1 VTDPFTESWD
11 EFLRAMRRARGRV
24 NAAPSV
30 SGLSL
35 SQFQVVEPLE
45 TASRGVGELA
55 AAAGVAAP
63 TATRMLAAL
72 ERQGV
77 VTRTAGDG
85 DRRRVV
91 VELTAAGREMVTRKR
106 AEVVALRGRLR
117 ESLEPGEREQAAAL
131 LRKLAGLMETL

>member
-24 NAAPSV
+24 NAAPSA

-45 TASRGVGELA
+45 AGPRGVGELA
-55 AAAGVAAP
+55 LAAGVAAP

-77 VTRTAGDG
+77 VTRTAADG

-106 AEVVALRGRLR
+106 EEVVALRGRLR
-117 ESLEPGEREQAAAL
+117 ESLDPGEREQAAAL